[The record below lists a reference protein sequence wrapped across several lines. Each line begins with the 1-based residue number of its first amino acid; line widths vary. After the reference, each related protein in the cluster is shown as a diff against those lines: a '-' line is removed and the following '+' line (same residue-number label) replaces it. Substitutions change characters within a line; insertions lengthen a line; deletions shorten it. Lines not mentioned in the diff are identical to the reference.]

1 MFQMTSTAL
10 TVLNQADELETK
22 FFSGDPAT
30 TFHELRRFLFT
41 HGVET
46 KLYEGSKVPC
56 GFTSSSKNTGMSTGV
71 FSIENAFFS
80 EYRSMVAVET
90 SQKRIVLNTLI
101 FVFRVFFDHGGDGN
115 SGTVQIMLNHLHDG
129 IHELVEMY
137 DALCEFMVENNWVQA
152 SSTGKKLSLT
162 SNMMFQL
169 PFNGVHEFTSMYW
182 KLEAI
187 LFKHGIIGS
196 NLPIVSSF

>member
-1 MFQMTSTAL
+1 MSLAL
-10 TVLNQADELETK
+10 TVLNQADKLETT

-41 HGVET
+41 HGVDT
-46 KLYEGSKVPC
+46 KLYSASKVPS
-56 GFTSSSKNTGMSTGV
+56 GFTTQSKSMSMGV

-80 EYRSMVAVET
+80 EYRSMVSVET
-90 SQKRIVLNTLI
+90 SQKRVVLNTLI
-101 FVFRVFFDHGGDGN
+101 FVLRVFFNHEGDGN

-137 DALCEFMVENNWVQA
+137 DALCEFMVENNWVQQ

-182 KLEAI
+182 KLEA
-187 LFKHGIIGS
+187 S
-196 NLPIVSSF
+196 